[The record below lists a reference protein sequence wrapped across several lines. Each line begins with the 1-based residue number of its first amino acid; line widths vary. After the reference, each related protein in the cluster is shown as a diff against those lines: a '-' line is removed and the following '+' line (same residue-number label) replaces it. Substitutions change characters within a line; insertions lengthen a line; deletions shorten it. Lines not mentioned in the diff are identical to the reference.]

1 MEIETRR
8 SKVFNQMEQFKT
20 SECIGIEETM
30 QPLFGVEA
38 LHFKGRK
45 EYFNQKNL
53 NPP

>member
-30 QPLFGVEA
+30 QPLFGVE
-38 LHFKGRK
+38 